1 MLSKRNFR
9 VIVTLCVLAI
19 ALFLQ
24 ATPSVAQSAG
34 LYLSGTT
41 GFNSGIQPP
50 KGFTY
55 ANLFTYYDAERLKGP
70 FGGPIPVNGSFAM
83 KVDQNIF
90 FYVSKWKL
98 LGGNFGMFYDVV
110 IANGAITSGG
120 DLLSPNNPITLGG
133 SGLGDFYFAPFT
145 LGWHKKRADFQVIM
159 GFVAPT
165 GRYNMNPPQSFS
177 NIGGGY
183 WGYLPQFAATF
194 YLTKNHGTAFSF
206 NNVYEFHGSTQKAPS
221 LVSPGGSETPGQTYT
236 LEYGLSQIL
245 PLDKKNM
252 SKLLQVGIVGYDQF
266 QVTNN
271 TGPGAPLLFKNQHY
285 RANAIGTELDFI
297 MPAKHLDLLFRFEPE
312 YGNQKRVEGHTFV
325 FGGNISF

>member
-1 MLSKRNFR
+1 MLSKRNFTL
-9 VIVTLCVLAI
+9 IVTLCVLPI

-24 ATPSVAQSAG
+24 ASPSVAQSAG

-70 FGGPIPVNGSFAM
+70 FGGPVPVTGSFAM

-90 FYVSKWKL
+90 FYVTKWKF
-98 LGGNFGMFYDVV
+98 LGGNFGMFYDVI
-110 IANGAITSGG
+110 IANGAVTSGG
-120 DLLSPNNPITLGG
+120 DRLIPNNPITLGG
-133 SGLGDFYFAPFT
+133 SGLGDFYFAPFS
-145 LGWHKKRADFQVIM
+145 LGWHKKRADFQAIM

-165 GRYNMNPPQSFS
+165 GRYIVNLPKSVTNV
-177 NIGGGY
+177 GGGY

-206 NNVYEFHGSTQKAPS
+206 NNVYEFHGSRQTRN
-221 LVSPGGSETPGQTYT
+221 GSTTPGQTYT

-252 SKLLQVGIVGYDQF
+252 SKLLQVGVVGYNQW

-271 TGPGAPLLFKNQHY
+271 TGPGAAPFPNQHY

-312 YGNQKRVEGHTFV
+312 YGNQRRVEGHTFV